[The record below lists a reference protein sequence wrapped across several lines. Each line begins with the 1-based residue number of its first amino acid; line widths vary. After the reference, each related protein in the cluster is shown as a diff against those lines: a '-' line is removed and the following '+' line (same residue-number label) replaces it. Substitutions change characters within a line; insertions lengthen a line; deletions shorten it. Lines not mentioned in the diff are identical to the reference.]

1 MDIAALSTSMSM
13 ANLQTELGAALMSEA
28 MDLAEVTGDG
38 IQKMLEAA
46 VCPNLG
52 QNIDVLV

>member
-13 ANLQTELGAALMSEA
+13 ANLQTDIGVALMSEA
-28 MDLAEVTGDG
+28 MELAEVTSEG
-38 IQKMLEAA
+38 IQKIMEFS

-52 QNIDVLV
+52 QNIDILV